1 MSLQRLAIAFALCSP
16 GIVASSA
23 EAQTITIRIGHQ
35 SMCTDT
41 YPAGVVIKGLH
52 LLQKYLPHTGKYK
65 GVTYRVVWRDYDSGA
80 PITNMMLAN
89 KLDFGVMGDY
99 PLVVNGAKFQQTR
112 DARSI
117 LFSITAYNLDGA
129 GNSIAVPISSPI
141 TSVKQLVGKD
151 ISVPIGSSAWGMLYE
166 MAKQEGLKYSD
177 FNVSNQTPMVGITA
191 IAAKKIDAHADFCPM
206 TEYMEYKGTGRMI
219 YSGAQTKIPYLHGV
233 VVTKAFAEKY
243 PEIVVA
249 YAKAVIAADQWIADN
264 PCAASKQMSAWTM
277 IPKEVLYLYY
287 SRGGYLTPD
296 PTIKAKWLDTLEYD
310 HALLAK
316 YANIPPLNMRKW
328 VNPSYLQTAYKEM
341 GLRYAKQ
348 VSMLSNPQSDTGM
361 PPEIWVAGQGIKQYK
376 TNEQMFNALGDLT
389 RIGKRVDTTYVY
401 DADSGLKM
409 FGNSAWYVKD
419 GSSIKAYL
427 TKGEAI
433 KEQKADGG
441 TVLSFAQLQAAVRGA
456 AGPALGSGISE
467 RVKS

>member
-1 MSLQRLAIAFALCSP
+1 MSLQRLAIACALGFP
-16 GIVASSA
+16 GLLASNA
-23 EAQTITIRIGHQ
+23 DAQTITIRIGHQ

-52 LLQKYLPHTGKYK
+52 LLRKYLPHTGKYK
-65 GVTYRVVWRDYDSGA
+65 DVSYRIVWRDYDSGA

-112 DARSI
+112 DARSMLI
-117 LFSITAYNLDGA
+117 SMTAYNLDGA
-129 GNSIAVPISSPI
+129 GNSIAVPASSPI

-166 MAKQEGLKYSD
+166 MAKQEGLKFSD
-177 FNVSNQTPMVGITA
+177 FKVSNQTPMVGITA
-191 IAAKKIDAHADFCPM
+191 IAARKIDAHADFCPM

-219 YSGAQTKIPYLHGV
+219 YSGAQTGVPYLHGV
-233 VVTKAFAEKY
+233 VVTKAFAQQY

-264 PCAASKQMSAWTM
+264 PYAASKQMSAWTM

-287 SRGGYLTPD
+287 SHGGYLTTD
-296 PTIKAKWLDTLEYD
+296 PTIKPKWLDTLKYD
-310 HALLAK
+310 HALLAT
-316 YANIPPLNMRKW
+316 YAHIPPLDMGAW

-341 GLRYAKQ
+341 GLHYARQAAVLKDPRKD
-348 VSMLSNPQSDTGM
+348 VGM
-361 PPEIWVAGQGIKQYK
+361 PPEIWVAGQGIRQYK
-376 TNEQMFNALGDLT
+376 TNQLMFAALGSLSHD
-389 RIGKRVDTTYVY
+389 GKKVDATYVY

-409 FGNSAWYVKD
+409 FGNTAWYVKD
-419 GSSIKAYL
+419 GGTIKAYL
-427 TKGEAI
+427 TKGEAM
-433 KEQKADGG
+433 KQSRAGG
-441 TVLSFAQLQAAVRGA
+441 GEVMSFAQLRAAV
-456 AGPALGSGISE
+456 
-467 RVKS
+467 